1 MSDVFELRPYQKE
14 AIQKLREQF
23 KQGKRRLMLQAA
35 TGSGKTAIATEM
47 VRRSHELGKSSL
59 FICDRIELIDQTSR
73 RLDVEGIPHGV
84 IQAQHERCRPWE
96 RVQVASIQT
105 LYKRP
110 TPPADLVIIDEA
122 HCLHKAHIRIME
134 SLNNVPIIG
143 LSATPWAKGLGK
155 HFDSLVVVA
164 STQDLIDMRFLV
176 DPIVYAP
183 SQPDL
188 ENVRMVAGDYDEKQ
202 LGEEADKP
210 KLVGD
215 IVAHWFKLA
224 KGRRTICFAV
234 NVAHS
239 KHIVREFQAAGVVA
253 EHLDGYTDTP
263 DRHDII
269 ARFRRGEITVLSS
282 CDILSKGFDSPEA
295 SCAIMARPTKS
306 LMLYIQQ
313 AGRVLR
319 IHESKSDA
327 IILDHAGN
335 TERLGFV
342 TEDFTRPL
350 DMGKKA
356 DKTSER
362 KEREEPLPKKCPA
375 CHHVKPAKVH
385 TCPKCGFT
393 PERQSTVEVEA
404 GLLVEFNKQK
414 KSKKVSML
422 EKQDA
427 YSQILSIQRERGRA
441 PGWAAHKYKA
451 MFGVWPRGLDE
462 VAKPAGESIRSFIR
476 HLDMKWAKSKENAR
490 HV

>member
-1 MSDVFELRPYQKE
+1 MGFELRPYQAE
-14 AIQKLREQF
+14 AIQRLREEF
-23 KQGKRRLMLQAA
+23 RQGKRRLMLQAA
-35 TGSGKTAIATEM
+35 TGSGKTAIATAM
-47 VRRSHELGKSSL
+47 IQRNHQLGKSSL

-73 RLDVEGIPHGV
+73 RLDGEGIPHGV

-110 TPPADLVIIDEA
+110 VPPADLVIIDEA
-122 HCLHKAHIRIME
+122 HCLHKAHVRIMQA
-134 SLNNVPIIG
+134 LNNVPVIG
-143 LSATPWAKGLGK
+143 LSATPWAKELGK
-155 HFDSLVVVA
+155 HFESLVVVA
-164 STQDLIDMRFLV
+164 STQELIDMGFLV
-176 DPIVYAP
+176 DPVVFAP

-188 ENVRMVAGDYDEKQ
+188 ENVRTVAGDFDEKQ

-215 IVAHWFKLA
+215 IVSHWLKLA

-239 KHIVREFQAAGVVA
+239 KHIIKEFQAAGVVA
-253 EHLDGYTDTP
+253 EHLDGYTETP
-263 DRHDII
+263 ERHEII
-269 ARFRRGEITVLSS
+269 GRFRRGEITVLSS

-295 SCAIMARPTKS
+295 SCAILARPTKS

-313 AGRVLR
+313 VGRVLR
-319 IHESKSDA
+319 IAEGKSDA
-327 IILDHAGN
+327 LVLDHAGN

-375 CHHVKPAKVH
+375 CHHVKPAKIH
-385 TCPKCGFT
+385 TCPKCGFA
-393 PERQSTVEVEA
+393 PERQSTVETEA
-404 GLLVEFNKQK
+404 GVLVQVSKAK
-414 KSKKVSML
+414 KAKKATHE

-427 YSQILSIQRERGRA
+427 YSQILSIQRERGRSF
-441 PGWAAHKYKA
+441 GWASHKYKA

-462 VAKPAGESIRSFIR
+462 VAKPAGEAVRSFIK
-476 HLDMKWAKSKENAR
+476 HLDMKWAKSKENR
-490 HV
+490 PHV